1 MDLAGRAVGL
11 AGQVVVL
18 VGRVVRAVGQMGR
31 AEAREARAVMAVLHR
46 RLPRAGHRMVA
57 APGHRAHLEDRL
69 LGEEVPH
76 HHHHQE
82 EVAVEEAAGGAVT
95 RTGTRVLGTGEV
107 KAVGCS
113 RCASRS

>member
-1 MDLAGRAVGL
+1 M
-11 AGQVVVL
+11 GQVVVL
-18 VGRVVRAVGQMGR
+18 MGRVVQAVGRVGR
-31 AEAREARAVMAVLHR
+31 AEARGARAVMAVLHR

-82 EVAVEEAAGGAVT
+82 EVAVEEAAGGAAT
-95 RTGTRVLGTGEV
+95 RAGARVLGTGEV
-107 KAVGCS
+107 KATGCS